1 MPETQSAE
9 ALARILALAKTGTRA
24 EGHIHHPAGEEGL
37 APVNEP
43 GCTVRQLPDR
53 LSAAGAGVAVA
64 VNPVNA
70 PQRITEIALAVPDD
84 PLALT
89 LTIGKYFG
97 PAPRVL
103 TVSFLETTP
112 SALRNRIIQHLN
124 AWNAHCGISFRYT
137 SGTGKVRISRAGAG
151 YWSYLGTDI
160 FLIPKNRPTMN
171 LQGFSMATPESE
183 YKRVVRHEA
192 GHTLGF
198 PHEHMRKEL
207 VDRIDKQKAYAYFLA
222 TQGWN
227 QAMVDAQVLTA
238 LNQASIMG
246 TPADQTSIMCYHL
259 PGAITKNGQPIA
271 GGSDINP
278 TDAGFAARVYPKPT
292 SFMADEAP
300 QQEAVEGVDAGVDGG
315 DEGAEEMPERA
326 GGAYLNLPR
335 DWSDKDDVD
344 VADAI
349 AEARAL

>member
-1 MPETQSAE
+1 MTQSTE
-9 ALARILALAKTGTRA
+9 TLTRILTTAKTGGN
-24 EGHIHHPAGEEGL
+24 GHGHDHADIAGGEEGL
-37 APVNEP
+37 TGAVNEP
-43 GCTVRQLPDR
+43 GCTIRTLPDR
-53 LSAAGAGVAVA
+53 LAVEAAGVAMA
-64 VNPVNA
+64 INPVNA
-70 PQRITEIALAVPDD
+70 PQGITEIALAVPDD
-84 PLALT
+84 PQALT

-97 PAPRVL
+97 PSPRTL

-112 SALRNRIIQHLN
+112 SALRTRIIAHLN

-137 SGTGKVRISRAGAG
+137 TGTGKVRISRAGAG

-207 VDRIDKQKAYAYFLA
+207 VDRIDQQKAYAYFLQ

-246 TPADQTSIMCYHL
+246 TAADQTSIMCYHL
-259 PGAITKNGQPIA
+259 PGAITKDGQPIS
-271 GGSDINP
+271 GGFDINA
-278 TDAGFAARVYPKPT
+278 TDAGFAARVYPKAT
-292 SFMADEAP
+292 SFMLNEAP
-300 QQEAVEGVDAGVDGG
+300 DAEAPEPGRVDGG

-326 GGAYLNLPR
+326 GGAYEELAR
-335 DWSDKDDVD
+335 DWSAKDDVD
-344 VADAI
+344 VQDAV